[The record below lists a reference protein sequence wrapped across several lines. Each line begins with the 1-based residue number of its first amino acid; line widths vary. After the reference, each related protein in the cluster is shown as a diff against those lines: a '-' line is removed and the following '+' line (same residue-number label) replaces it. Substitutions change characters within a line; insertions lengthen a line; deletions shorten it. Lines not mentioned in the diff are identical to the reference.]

1 MRRESTGNTDMGLIE
16 PPIEAPAEP
25 PVERPV
31 DLVRRWIE
39 REGVPAPGEPVVV
52 GCSGGADSSAL
63 LLALAA
69 CGLGPLHAVYVD
81 HGLRPGE
88 TASEAEIVA
97 GVARVAGATS
107 ERIAVVVERR
117 GNLLAQ
123 ARRAR
128 YQALAEAARRQGA
141 RWVAVGHTATD
152 QAETVVFRAWRG
164 DLQQALAGMPARRVL
179 VDGEGPS
186 GGGIE
191 LVRPLLAVKREET
204 EAFVAARGLPI
215 VRDPSNERSEFARVR
230 IRRWLAAQGEAS
242 EWLRRSGEVVQAVA
256 LYDEAAQGLGTLDDL
271 DATAVA
277 AAGPEVALRLLRR
290 AGLYRAGRVQVEAL
304 LRLVSSQQG
313 SRTLDLGSGIVA
325 ERCYGR
331 LRLGPPRQDP
341 GDLAI
346 PVTGGGRYP
355 WGVGVVVVT
364 LAEGATVPANLV
376 LRNLRPG
383 DRLRTPAGRRKLHD
397 MLVDRKVP
405 RSLRRRV
412 PLLAVESEVLWVG
425 WPGGGRPGRLAPGAE
440 EPAELAVTYL
450 VSDGNRW

>member
-1 MRRESTGNTDMGLIE
+1 
-16 PPIEAPAEP
+16 
-25 PVERPV
+25 
-31 DLVRRWIE
+31 
-39 REGVPAPGEPVVV
+39 
-52 GCSGGADSSAL
+52 
-63 LLALAA
+63 
-69 CGLGPLHAVYVD
+69 
-81 HGLRPGE
+81 
-88 TASEAEIVA
+88 
-97 GVARVAGATS
+97 
-107 ERIAVVVERR
+107 
-117 GNLLAQ
+117 
-123 ARRAR
+123 
-128 YQALAEAARRQGA
+128 
-141 RWVAVGHTATD
+141 
-152 QAETVVFRAWRG
+152 
-164 DLQQALAGMPARRVL
+164 
-179 VDGEGPS
+179 
-186 GGGIE
+186 
-191 LVRPLLAVKREET
+191 
-204 EAFVAARGLPI
+204 
-215 VRDPSNERSEFARVR
+215 
-230 IRRWLAAQGEAS
+230 
-242 EWLRRSGEVVQAVA
+242 VA